1 MKYRIGTRGS
11 ALALAQADHVRNRL
25 AKAYPDHE
33 FEIRVIRTTGDRVAH
48 KPLHEIG
55 GKGVFVKEIEE
66 EILDHKADIGVHSMK
81 DMPSC
86 PAPGLVFAKA
96 WKRED
101 PRDALVLREKRSLEE
116 LPKGAV
122 IGTGSRRRE
131 FQIKLHLE
139 GTAFQKKVWEAL
151 CTIPYGE
158 TRSYGEI
165 AAQIGNP
172 KAYRAVGGANN
183 KNPIMIFIPCHRVIG
198 ADGSLVGFGGGIDAK
213 KFMLDLERKV

>member
-1 MKYRIGTRGS
+1 MDDS
-11 ALALAQADHVRNRL
+11 
-25 AKAYPDHE
+25 
-33 FEIRVIRTTGDRVAH
+33 
-48 KPLHEIG
+48 
-55 GKGVFVKEIEE
+55 GKGGERVNYKYHINTPVGIICVEANEEAVTGLYIEKNEIFPKQEKPE
-66 EILDHKADIGVHSMK
+66 TALLKKAGIQ
-81 DMPSC
+81 
-86 PAPGLVFAKA
+86 
-96 WKRED
+96 
-101 PRDALVLREKRSLEE
+101 LEE
-116 LPKGAV
+116 YFSRKRKVFDLPLAPS
-122 IGTGSRRRE
+122 GTV
-131 FQIKLHLE
+131 
-139 GTAFQKKVWEAL
+139 FQKKVWEAL